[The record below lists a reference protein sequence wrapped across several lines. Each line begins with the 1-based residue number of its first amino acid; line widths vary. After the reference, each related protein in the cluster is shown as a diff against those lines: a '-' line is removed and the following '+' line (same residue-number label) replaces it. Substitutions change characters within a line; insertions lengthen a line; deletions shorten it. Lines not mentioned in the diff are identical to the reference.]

1 MTDYCSNWFDKN
13 SFKKILVII
22 DSNKFGY
29 RNKIGEFK
37 YTGIKDLVN
46 NIKNNRISE
55 ISAKEDLNALNEIK
69 KSRNNK
75 I

>member
-1 MTDYCSNWFDKN
+1 MTDFCSNWFDKN
-13 SFKKILVII
+13 SFKKILAFI

-37 YTGIKDLVN
+37 STGIKDLVN
-46 NIKNNRISE
+46 NIKNNKISE

-69 KSRNNK
+69 KSRNNN